1 MNSKKTILILLP
13 GLLALPLLGGGTF
26 LLANGS
32 PAASEIEPFS
42 DVTLGENIRLMRE
55 GFALSGTIVQERY
68 PAAYDAEGFPVISG
82 EPQETNTYYNEIA
95 FNGAEE
101 AMSRYSYRVEGGV
114 TIDAE
119 GPYAYFSDENGR
131 AYQESLNERNEV
143 VQEFAD
149 LTFGDNGF
157 YNFATILLE
166 EDLVLD
172 EDFEA
177 YVRYDV
183 DPGKAG
189 VIANNLLYSLNSGA
203 FSLPQE
209 AYFRVDGGKF
219 TSFSLVLSP
228 ITSIDSLT
236 GAASLISNRATFYI
250 ESLGERTIEHLSP
263 LEEDADAKRVGD
275 AFSTLEGQSFTM
287 RVEDKRTEQ
296 NLADKT
302 SADVEETME
311 YSFTGRELYV
321 HDVTKTGLP
330 GPVFEDD
337 YYLAPRSEMDPSLYP
352 YAYDSESGEWVIH
365 EEGIYEEDG
374 SSPFASG
381 YCGAYVYED
390 LLPTIAGVSGAFFEK
405 VGEEY
410 VSKEGYASLLT
421 DCFHIDRRPF
431 AIDGMDGL
439 EEVRVTLGEDGG
451 IEKIVLSYGLLDGIM
466 GTYVSGEA
474 TITFSGVGSTTL
486 EGLIG

>member
-1 MNSKKTILILLP
+1 MNSKKPILILLP

-32 PAASEIEPFS
+32 PAVSEIEPFS
-42 DVTLGENIRLMRE
+42 DITLGENIRLMRE
-55 GFALSGTIVQERY
+55 GFALNGTIVQERY
-68 PAAYDAEGFPVISG
+68 PASYDEEGFPVVSG
-82 EPQETNTYYNEIA
+82 EPLETNTYYNEIA
-95 FNGAEE
+95 FNGSEE

-119 GPYAYFSDENGR
+119 GPYAYFADENGR

-172 EDFEA
+172 EDFTA

-189 VIANNLLYSLNSGA
+189 IIANNLLYSLNSGA

-209 AYFRVDGGKF
+209 AYFRMDGGRF
-219 TSFSLVLSP
+219 TSLSLVLSP

-236 GAASLISNRATFYI
+236 GEASLISNKATFYI

-263 LEEDADAKRVGD
+263 LEEDADAEAVEE
-275 AFSTLEGQSFTM
+275 AFSTLEGQSFLM
-287 RVEDKRTEQ
+287 KVEDKRTEQ
-296 NLADKT
+296 NLADET
-302 SADVEETME
+302 SAEVEETME
-311 YSFTGRELYV
+311 SSFTGTELYV
-321 HDVTKTGLP
+321 HDVTKTGVP
-330 GPVFEDD
+330 GPYFEED
-337 YYLAPRSEMDPSLYP
+337 YYLAPRSEADPSLYP

-365 EEGIYEEDG
+365 EEGIYTDDG
-374 SSPFASG
+374 SSPFPAG
-381 YCGAYVYED
+381 YCGAYLYED
-390 LLPTIAGVSGAFFEK
+390 LVPEIAGVSGAFFEK

-431 AIDGMDGL
+431 ALDGMDGL
-439 EEVRVTLGEDGG
+439 DEVRLTIDEEGG
-451 IEKIVLSYGLLDGIM
+451 IEKIVLSYGLMDGIM
-466 GTYVSGEA
+466 GTLVTGEA
-474 TITFSGVGSTTL
+474 TITFSGIGSTTL